1 MVPGGVFCT
10 TVNRPQYL
18 LGSYGMPNLNCL
30 KNIGLMTVSEEHIK
44 EAKGPRNEVQT
55 SVVKRFLMDE
65 MTLVLRLLAFVG
77 GSKRHDFEDALCT
90 SLVWESG
97 DSLISFKPLDNRWQE
112 T

>member
-1 MVPGGVFCT
+1 
-10 TVNRPQYL
+10 
-18 LGSYGMPNLNCL
+18 MPNLNCL

-55 SVVKRFLMDE
+55 SVVKSFLMDE

-90 SLVWESG
+90 SLV
-97 DSLISFKPLDNRWQE
+97 
-112 T
+112 

>member
-1 MVPGGVFCT
+1 
-10 TVNRPQYL
+10 
-18 LGSYGMPNLNCL
+18 MPNLNCL

-44 EAKGPRNEVQT
+44 
-55 SVVKRFLMDE
+55 
-65 MTLVLRLLAFVG
+65 TLVLRLMAFVG
-77 GSKRHDFEDALCT
+77 GSKRHDVEDALCT